1 MKNLMETLR
10 FDEEGFEPL
19 MEFEDWSV
27 AILNTVDVLQKEN
40 ISYMEKHLLT
50 DEVFVLLEGQADLFL
65 AEGEHE
71 ITKVYRT
78 PMEIGAVYQVKKD
91 AWHTVAMKDN
101 TKILLVEKKGTGEE
115 NTPRILVTQDMLN
128 NAVCQGSTIV
138 Q

>member
-19 MEFEDWSV
+19 MSFEDWSV
-27 AILNTVDVLQKEN
+27 AILNSVDILQEEN

-65 AEGEHE
+65 AEGENE

-78 PMEIGAVYQVKKD
+78 PMEIGTVYRVKQY

-115 NTPRILVTQDMLN
+115 NTPRVSITQDMLK
-128 NAVCQGSTIV
+128 NAVFQGSMIV

>member
-1 MKNLMETLR
+1 MKKLMETLR

-19 MEFEDWSV
+19 MSFEDWSV
-27 AILNTVDVLQKEN
+27 AILNSVDVLQEEN

-65 AEGEHE
+65 AEGENE

-78 PMEIGAVYQVKKD
+78 PMEIGAVYRVKKY

-115 NTPRILVTQDMLN
+115 NTPRVSITQDMLK
-128 NAVCQGSTIV
+128 NAVFQGSMIV